1 MEIIAKSCAIQRF
14 NIHSSNY
21 IEDSVKFII
30 TNPAYSLSLGEN
42 NIFLGGS
49 VIYTASGYREQTYIG
64 SNNYFGPSCV
74 ISADALILDY
84 CTLDNNVFVGKHVN
98 ILEYASVKSS
108 SYLSDYSTIGMYSEV
123 GALSPVVS
131 DIPPFAK
138 VFGNPAKLA
147 GINSSKRIVSMFSKD
162 QVEQIKKYFQ
172 NGSVISDIHINTI
185 IDQYKNY
192 SRKKQIK

>member
-1 MEIIAKSCAIQRF
+1 MEIISKSSAIERF
-14 NIHSSNY
+14 NIHPSNY

-42 NIFLGGS
+42 NTILGGS

-74 ISADALILDY
+74 ISADALILNY
-84 CTLDNNVFVGKHVN
+84 CTLDSNIFVGKHVN
-98 ILEYASVKSS
+98 ILDYASIKSS
-108 SYLSDYSTIGMYSEV
+108 CYLSDYSTIGMYSEI
-123 GALSPVVS
+123 GALSPIIS

-147 GINSSKRIVSMFSKD
+147 GINSSKRISNMFNK
-162 QVEQIKKYFQ
+162 EQLEQLKKYFQ

-185 IDQYKNY
+185 IDQYTNY